1 MNLAPSKYIRLP
13 CWSLDSEVY
22 SLVPGWGNSL
32 FYMSLGILKLWGMTR
47 PEGFE
52 SLLEA
57 FLEFL
62 IWMICL
68 WTLPLG
74 VASSRFS
81 RSKVMGTSPVSSKE
95 RSATCQWKIRQ
106 ARRQANCPTESN
118 SFSMFQHVSTCFN
131 MFQHVSS
138 SLVKLQQICHV
149 RLEELAMQCTLL

>member
-1 MNLAPSKYIRLP
+1 
-13 CWSLDSEVY
+13 
-22 SLVPGWGNSL
+22 
-32 FYMSLGILKLWGMTR
+32 
-47 PEGFE
+47 
-52 SLLEA
+52 
-57 FLEFL
+57 
-62 IWMICL
+62 MICL
-68 WTLPLG
+68 WALPLG

-118 SFSMFQHVSTCFN
+118 SFN

-138 SLVKLQQICHV
+138 SLVKLQQICHA